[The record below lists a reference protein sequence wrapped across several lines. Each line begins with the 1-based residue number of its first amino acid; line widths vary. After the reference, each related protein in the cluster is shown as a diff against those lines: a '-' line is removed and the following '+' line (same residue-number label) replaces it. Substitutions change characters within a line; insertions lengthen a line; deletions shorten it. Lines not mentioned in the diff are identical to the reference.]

1 MNDAFRE
8 HYKDYLDIVRYGRHF
23 EDMLREVN
31 ARRPIP
37 EGLYDPDWL
46 DKRLTYRREPR
57 GTVLRP
63 MVNGEWFR
71 LTEWN
76 TPDGGIM
83 SVFVPAPETSEETQL
98 HNSLMLNMR
107 DIVFCRSE
115 KGVDR
120 VRIVGKGADE
130 FLGISPE
137 SDGHS
142 PEYWYGLVHADD
154 RDSYITAER
163 ERKKNGTPYAI
174 EYRFRHPRTGVWKWA
189 REVGWNTEDK
199 ATGRVYFDS
208 YVVDRSDAKEQE
220 AKGQQ
225 LREVLD
231 AATDIVAIFHADGSL
246 RYLNTGARC
255 QLGIERGKDVEGLRL
270 TVFMPASVRHMLL
283 HDAMHQARMNGT
295 WMGELVFRSSEGR
308 NIPCSAVLVA
318 HKNTGGQIDR
328 FSLIARDISDQRAS
342 EHQLRLMR
350 DRAEE
355 ANRAKSRFLA
365 TMSHELRTPLNAIIG
380 FSELMSEEIFG
391 PIGGDRYRDYIHDII
406 NSATHLLGLIGDV
419 LDVSRIEAGK
429 IVIEPEENNVR
440 EVAEQMIEM
449 VRTRSAQK
457 NLDIDNLVDADAPL
471 VTADTRALR
480 QSILN
485 LLSNSVK
492 FTPDGGRITV
502 MAVPDHV
509 EGYRISVT
517 DNGRGIPEDQI
528 EKVLEPF
535 SQVEEDIER
544 RQHEGSGLGLSIVRS
559 FMELHGG
566 QISIES
572 EIDKG
577 TSVHLDFPRKA

>member
-1 MNDAFRE
+1 
-8 HYKDYLDIVRYGRHF
+8 
-23 EDMLREVN
+23 
-31 ARRPIP
+31 
-37 EGLYDPDWL
+37 
-46 DKRLTYRREPR
+46 
-57 GTVLRP
+57 
-63 MVNGEWFR
+63 
-71 LTEWN
+71 
-76 TPDGGIM
+76 
-83 SVFVPAPETSEETQL
+83 
-98 HNSLMLNMR
+98 
-107 DIVFCRSE
+107 
-115 KGVDR
+115 
-120 VRIVGKGADE
+120 
-130 FLGISPE
+130 
-137 SDGHS
+137 
-142 PEYWYGLVHADD
+142 
-154 RDSYITAER
+154 
-163 ERKKNGTPYAI
+163 
-174 EYRFRHPRTGVWKWA
+174 
-189 REVGWNTEDK
+189 
-199 ATGRVYFDS
+199 
-208 YVVDRSDAKEQE
+208 
-220 AKGQQ
+220 
-225 LREVLD
+225 
-231 AATDIVAIFHADGSL
+231 
-246 RYLNTGARC
+246 
-255 QLGIERGKDVEGLRL
+255 
-270 TVFMPASVRHMLL
+270 
-283 HDAMHQARMNGT
+283 
-295 WMGELVFRSSEGR
+295 
-308 NIPCSAVLVA
+308 
-318 HKNTGGQIDR
+318 
-328 FSLIARDISDQRAS
+328 
-342 EHQLRLMR
+342 
-350 DRAEE
+350 
-355 ANRAKSRFLA
+355 
-365 TMSHELRTPLNAIIG
+365 
-380 FSELMSEEIFG
+380 
-391 PIGGDRYRDYIHDII
+391 
-406 NSATHLLGLIGDV
+406 V